1 MFTVQLFRKFLFSRR
16 SGSLIRTISRL
27 CIFGIGVGVFALI
40 IVNSIMN
47 GFHGAIRER
56 LLKVEPHLVVKF
68 ERRQQDGVDRREALL
83 DSLRSRQDT
92 RAYLLEQ
99 QDVMIRTSEGIF
111 SGAVAIGLD
120 KEPLHKMLKDIG
132 GEMRENPVSMSQDS
146 NKGEIYVGKDL
157 AYTLGLYEGDE
168 VLIVPPESL
177 LTPTGDIPVFEQALV
192 RGIISTSV
200 ADIDAKNLYYIRGKS
215 LARLRKSN
223 SFSEGIEIRLKD
235 PMNYSGLMSELTKDG
250 WKVESWV
257 DRNSTLFFALKV
269 EKTVIAIF
277 LALSTLIASFSIIT
291 VLTLLL
297 AQKKREFGV
306 LIALGISIKRA
317 RLIFSNV
324 GLMLAG
330 VGLGAG
336 LILGT
341 GISLILQKWPLD
353 VLPDN
358 IYYDTRITA
367 QVDFTMVA
375 FIFIGSI
382 FVAFFSAW
390 IAATQIL
397 KTDPISGLRS
407 KAQIQI

>member
-1 MFTVQLFRKFLFSRR
+1 MLTLQLFRKFLFSKR

-40 IVNSIMN
+40 LVNSIMN

-56 LLKVEPHLVVKF
+56 LLKVEPHLVVRFDKKEF
-68 ERRQQDGVDRREALL
+68 DESKIKLL
-83 DSLRSRQDT
+83 ESLRSRNDT
-92 RAYLLEQ
+92 GAYLLEQ

-111 SGAVAIGLD
+111 SGAVAVGVD
-120 KEPLHKMLKDIG
+120 EEPLYKMLKDIG
-132 GEMRENPVSMSQDS
+132 GEIRESPVISTIQDTG
-146 NKGEIYVGKDL
+146 KGEIFVGKDL

-177 LTPTGDIPVFEQALV
+177 LTPTGDIPIFEQAVV

-200 ADIDAKNLYYIRGKS
+200 ADIDAKNVYYVRGKS
-215 LARLRKSN
+215 LKRLRKSN
-223 SFSEGIEIRLKD
+223 SFTEGIEIRLKD
-235 PMNYSGLMSELTKDG
+235 PMNFSGLMEELKKDN

-269 EKTVIAIF
+269 EKTVIAVF
-277 LALSTLIASFSIIT
+277 LALSTLIASFSVIT

-306 LIALGISIKRA
+306 LMALGVSLKRA

-336 LILGT
+336 LVLGT
-341 GISLILQKWPLD
+341 GISLVLQKWPLD
-353 VLPDN
+353 VLPNN

-367 QVDFTMVA
+367 QVDFTIVA
-375 FIFIGSI
+375 IIFAGSI
-382 FVAFFSAW
+382 VIAFFSAW

-397 KTDPISGLRS
+397 KTDPISGLRA

>member
-1 MFTVQLFRKFLFSRR
+1 MLTLQLFRKFLFSKR
-16 SGSLIRTISRL
+16 SGSLIRTIARL

-68 ERRQQDGVDRREALL
+68 ERQKESVETKEKLL
-83 DSLRSRQDT
+83 ESLRNRKDT
-92 RAYLLEQ
+92 RAYMLEQ
-99 QDVMIRTSEGIF
+99 QDVMIRTSDGIF
-111 SGAVAIGLD
+111 SGAVAVGLD
-120 KEPLHKMLKDIG
+120 KEPLLKMLKDIG
-132 GEMRENPVSMSQDS
+132 GEMREVPSPQESS
-146 NKGEIYVGKDL
+146 KGEIYVGKDL

-200 ADIDAKNLYYIRGKS
+200 ADIDAKNVYYVRGKS

-235 PMNYSGLMSELTKDG
+235 PMNYSGLMSELKKDN
-250 WKVESWV
+250 WTVESWV

-306 LIALGISIKRA
+306 LIALGVSLKRA

-324 GLMLAG
+324 GLLLAG

-341 GISLILQKWPLD
+341 GISLALQKWPLD
-353 VLPDN
+353 VLPNN

-375 FIFIGSI
+375 MI
-382 FVAFFSAW
+382 FVGSTFIAFFSAW